1 MYIGLIFKLFLTTHP
16 QAASLSSSEYQRVQK
31 TRWAPCVGTGAVCR
45 SASLGGYFLARCLS
59 LTFPLSRTE
68 ISLSGAL
75 CGSKP
80 WDRVGMSS
88 VSACLPPALPPSSS
102 LPCSYISFSK
112 VQLTSPPTSAQ
123 DPQWVSV
130 PRVKSNIPPSTSKVL
145 AISPIASLSRYLS
158 IFPTRQSCQLLRGQD
173 CVLLTVIHWIGA

>member
-112 VQLTSPPTSAQ
+112 VQLTSPPPLLKTHSGSQCPESSPTSLQAHPRFWPFLPLPLCLVICLFSPP
-123 DPQWVSV
+123 DSHVSFSEV
-130 PRVKSNIPPSTSKVL
+130 RIVSY
-145 AISPIASLSRYLS
+145 SLS
-158 IFPTRQSCQLLRGQD
+158 F
-173 CVLLTVIHWIGA
+173 IG